1 MDQDI
6 AYDYEKLC
14 EHFGIDHSKN
24 DADKRLLSA
33 LRAGNKT
40 KKKAGRKREWTGNR
54 QFDFFWD
61 CVQAEILCKKKLH
74 RRPKKKELAE
84 EMVRLYRDKYGDADR
99 IRTMLSG
106 AHLRPVN
113 QHVLR
118 TKEFSV
124 SALAPSREHMK
135 AQFIDK
141 FKIGDEW
148 DFEGIKQFLHT
159 ALDQME
165 AAFKKKGWSEER
177 YHQFDAAL
185 RELLLSR
192 HREGKTD
199 QEELVRQV
207 IAILRSL
214 DSPDK
219 A

>member
-1 MDQDI
+1 MLFPRI
-6 AYDYEKLC
+6 
-14 EHFGIDHSKN
+14 IDHSKN

-135 AQFIDK
+135 AHSSTSSRSETSGTSRGSNNSSIRRS
-141 FKIGDEW
+141 
-148 DFEGIKQFLHT
+148 IKWRQRLRKRDGARSATISSTPPCASCFSR
-159 ALDQME
+159 AI
-165 AAFKKKGWSEER
+165 ER
-177 YHQFDAAL
+177 
-185 RELLLSR
+185 
-192 HREGKTD
+192 G
-199 QEELVRQV
+199 RQTK
-207 IAILRSL
+207 RSL
-214 DSPDK
+214 SDK
-219 A
+219 S

>member
-84 EMVRLYRDKYGDADR
+84 EMVRLYRDK
-99 IRTMLSG
+99 
-106 AHLRPVN
+106 
-113 QHVLR
+113 
-118 TKEFSV
+118 
-124 SALAPSREHMK
+124 
-135 AQFIDK
+135 
-141 FKIGDEW
+141 
-148 DFEGIKQFLHT
+148 
-159 ALDQME
+159 
-165 AAFKKKGWSEER
+165 
-177 YHQFDAAL
+177 
-185 RELLLSR
+185 
-192 HREGKTD
+192 
-199 QEELVRQV
+199 
-207 IAILRSL
+207 
-214 DSPDK
+214 
-219 A
+219 